1 MTGFLLRM
9 LSEHRPKVVFAVLVI
24 LSVISLLV
32 GSQGSLVQR
41 GLYRVVSAISY
52 PFLVGRE
59 VASGAGKWAWGLV
72 AGYAELESEREALR
86 EQLTVSRAAAAR
98 TRELEAENRALR
110 DALRFIQETP
120 ELVLEPA
127 RVLERY
133 KGMLRIDRG
142 ARHGIRPGMGVIAP
156 EGVVGIVSE
165 TADFMSTVATLHHM
179 DCRVGAM
186 VLRNRLRAYDGVIH
200 PAGTDLSG
208 LCTMEYIDMKEEVR
222 VGDLV
227 VTSPESVF
235 PAGLPI
241 GRISAVNS
249 VEGSLYKNAEVTVF
263 TDPYRL
269 DMVFLVRRSVD
280 DPFWLAGPAADYLDL
295 YESAQSATGEAVA
308 EGVPNPDTRPLQ
320 ERLAP

>member
-1 MTGFLLRM
+1 MTGFLLRI
-9 LSEHRPKVVFAVLVI
+9 LSEHRPKVVFAILLT
-24 LSVISLLV
+24 LSVVSLLV

-41 GLYRVVSAISY
+41 GLYRVVSAVSY
-52 PFLVGRE
+52 PFLLGRE
-59 VASGAGKWAWGLV
+59 AASGVGAWMWSLV
-72 AGYAELESEREALR
+72 AGYAELEAERKSLEEHLA
-86 EQLTVSRAAAAR
+86 VSRAAAAR
-98 TRELEAENRALR
+98 SRELEAENRTLREALLFVR
-110 DALRFIQETP
+110 QTP

-142 ARHGIRPGMGVIAP
+142 RRHGIQPGMGVIST

-186 VLRNRLRAYDGVIH
+186 VLRNRLRAYDGIVH
-200 PAGTDLSG
+200 AAGTDLSG
-208 LCTMEYIDMKEEVR
+208 LCTMEYIDVKEEVR
-222 VGDLV
+222 VGDMV

-241 GRISAVNS
+241 GRVSAINS
-249 VEGSLYKNAEVTVF
+249 VEGTLYKSAEVSVF

-269 DMVFLVRRSVD
+269 DMVFLVRRSSD
-280 DPFWLAGPAADYLDL
+280 DPSWLAGPEEDYLTL
-295 YESAQSATGEAVA
+295 YESARAAEGEAVA
-308 EGVPNPDTRPLQ
+308 GGSPGPDTRPVQ